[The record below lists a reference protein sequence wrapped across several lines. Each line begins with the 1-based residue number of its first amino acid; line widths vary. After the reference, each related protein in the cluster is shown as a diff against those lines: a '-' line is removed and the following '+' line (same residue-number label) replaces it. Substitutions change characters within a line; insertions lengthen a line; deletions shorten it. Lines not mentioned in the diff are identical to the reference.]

1 MSLLSKR
8 LVQAKCMDKELAR
21 FVSVPILLDT
31 SLFKENLKIIKW
43 VDADLANYKNVCE
56 VAGEDLKE
64 LGLRLHHVKK
74 DVKKNLGLGTF
85 KLLVKDF
92 KIYKMVA
99 PSDDLPTGVFVG
111 VATLPIPLK

>member
-1 MSLLSKR
+1 M
-8 LVQAKCMDKELAR
+8 
-21 FVSVPILLDT
+21 
-31 SLFKENLKIIKW
+31 
-43 VDADLANYKNVCE
+43 
-56 VAGEDLKE
+56 KE

-74 DVKKNLGLGTF
+74 DVKKNLGLGIF

-111 VATLPIPLK
+111 VATLPIPLKKTKTSSIGFLDNFGTDEVATEM